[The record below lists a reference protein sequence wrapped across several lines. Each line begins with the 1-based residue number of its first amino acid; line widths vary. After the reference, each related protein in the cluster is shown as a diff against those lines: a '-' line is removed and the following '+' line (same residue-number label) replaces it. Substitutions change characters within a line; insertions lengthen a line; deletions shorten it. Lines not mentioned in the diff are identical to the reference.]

1 MEFILA
7 SSSPRRKQLLST
19 IISNFDIIPSDIDE
33 NNLKKLEP
41 NPQKLAEKLSYEKAY
56 SIFTDKYKENNEY
69 TVIGSDTLVSFGNI
83 ILGKPKDRDDA
94 IRILKLLQGNSHDIY
109 TGTTVIIKKEH
120 SIIFETRVNKSTVYF
135 KNMSYYDICSYVDTK
150 EPMDKAGAYA
160 VQGIGKVYLKGYDG
174 DYNSIVGLDTHM
186 IKSIFEKYNL
196 MEFSY
201 V

>member
-33 NNLKKLEP
+33 NKLKKLEP

-160 VQGIGKVYLKGYDG
+160 VQGIRKVYLKGYDG

-196 MEFSY
+196 I
-201 V
+201 

>member
-33 NNLKKLEP
+33 NKLKKLEL

-56 SIFTDKYKENNEY
+56 SIFIDKYKENNEY

-196 MEFSY
+196 I
-201 V
+201 

>member
-1 MEFILA
+1 MEFILV

-33 NNLKKLEP
+33 NKLKKLEP

-56 SIFTDKYKENNEY
+56 SIFIDKYKENNEY

-196 MEFSY
+196 I
-201 V
+201 

>member
-56 SIFTDKYKENNEY
+56 SIFIDKYKENNEY

-196 MEFSY
+196 I
-201 V
+201 

>member
-33 NNLKKLEP
+33 NKLKKLEP

-56 SIFTDKYKENNEY
+56 SIFIYKYKENNEY

-196 MEFSY
+196 I
-201 V
+201 

>member
-41 NPQKLAEKLSYEKAY
+41 NPQKLAEKLSYEKTY

-196 MEFSY
+196 I
-201 V
+201 

>member
-33 NNLKKLEP
+33 NRFKKLELD
-41 NPQKLAEKLSYEKAY
+41 PQKLAEKLSYEKAY

-186 IKSIFEKYNL
+186 IKSIFERYNL
-196 MEFSY
+196 I
-201 V
+201 

>member
-33 NNLKKLEP
+33 NKLKKLEP
-41 NPQKLAEKLSYEKAY
+41 NPQKLAEKLSNEKAY
-56 SIFTDKYKENNEY
+56 SIFIDKYKENNEY

-186 IKSIFEKYNL
+186 IKAIFEKYNL
-196 MEFSY
+196 I
-201 V
+201 

>member
-33 NNLKKLEP
+33 NKLKKFEP

-56 SIFTDKYKENNEY
+56 SIFIDKYKEDNEY

-196 MEFSY
+196 I
-201 V
+201 

>member
-33 NNLKKLEP
+33 NKLKKLEP

-56 SIFTDKYKENNEY
+56 SIFNNKYKKNNEY
-69 TVIGSDTLVSFGNI
+69 TVIGSDTLVTFGNI

-186 IKSIFEKYNL
+186 IKAIFEKYNL
-196 MEFSY
+196 I
-201 V
+201 

>member
-33 NNLKKLEP
+33 NKLKELEP

-196 MEFSY
+196 I
-201 V
+201 

>member
-33 NNLKKLEP
+33 NKLKKLEL

-56 SIFTDKYKENNEY
+56 SIFIDKYKENNEY

-160 VQGIGKVYLKGYDG
+160 VQGIGKVYLKSYDG

-196 MEFSY
+196 I
-201 V
+201 

>member
-83 ILGKPKDRDDA
+83 ILGKPKDRHDA

-196 MEFSY
+196 I
-201 V
+201 

>member
-33 NNLKKLEP
+33 NKLKKLEL

-56 SIFTDKYKENNEY
+56 SIFIDKYKENNEY

-135 KNMSYYDICSYVDTK
+135 KNMSYYDICSYVDVLGRDETC
-150 EPMDKAGAYA
+150 PCPTARR
-160 VQGIGKVYLKGYDG
+160 
-174 DYNSIVGLDTHM
+174 NC
-186 IKSIFEKYNL
+186 FNC
-196 MEFSY
+196 
-201 V
+201 